1 MKEMLWKYILAWIPM
16 VFIAILNGVMR
27 QDGYGRYMPEL
38 AAHQISCATGV
49 GLFFL
54 YTLFLSRHWPIANN
68 RQAVMIGG
76 SWLILTVAFEFAFGL
91 YVAGHPLSRL
101 LQDYNIT
108 EGRLWPVVLAA
119 VAVLPYAVYRM
130 RAPATAGGRR

>member
-1 MKEMLWKYILAWIPM
+1 MIWKYVLAWIPM
-16 VFIAILNGVMR
+16 VFIAILNGVAR
-27 QDGYGRYMPEL
+27 QAGYGRYMTEL
-38 AAHQISCATGV
+38 AAHQVSCATGI

-54 YTLFLSRHWPIANN
+54 YTLFLSRHWPIANT
-68 RQAVMIGG
+68 RQAVIIGG
-76 SWLILTVAFEFAFGL
+76 IWLGLTVAFEFIFGL
-91 YVAGHPLSRL
+91 YVAGHPLSKL

-130 RAPATAGGRR
+130 RAPSASGGRR